1 MRNLAL
7 LSLAGLAV
15 LSGCTVRSTSSG
27 SGGYSSSASPPPT
40 TLHSASYDVSQLR
53 ASMSAQAG
61 DSTVKVYAALFADDA
76 SANNVAVVLDSGDFF
91 TVQSA
96 GSGDAVVLVREPAED
111 PTDVHYTA
119 TLPAPADAQ
128 DLVIAFH
135 RPAGFQDAPNT
146 LVHLPAPFTI
156 ESTPPVSVKKG
167 NSLDVAV
174 SRDLGSLAELEVS
187 GTCLDPDKNPAS
199 WIVLDYNDSITIDT
213 SGLVYAQGQTSG
225 CDVSFYLSEV
235 TDGSLD
241 PNFLGGVSG
250 WLDVEGIQK
259 RGFDT
264 AVVP

>member
-1 MRNLAL
+1 MKNLAL
-7 LSLAGLAV
+7 LSLAAAAL
-15 LSGCTVRSTSSG
+15 LSGCTVRATSSG
-27 SGGYSSSASPPPT
+27 SGSSGPMSTAPT
-40 TLHSASYDVSQLR
+40 TLHSSSYDVSQLR

-76 SANNVAVVLDSGDFF
+76 NANNVAVVLDSGDFF
-91 TVQSA
+91 TVQA
-96 GSGDAVVLVREPAED
+96 GTGDAVVLVHEPAED

-119 TLPAPADAQ
+119 TLPEASSAQ

-135 RPAGFQDAPNT
+135 RAAGRRDAPST
-146 LVHLPAPFTI
+146 LIHLPDPFQI

-167 NSLDVAV
+167 TSLDVQV
-174 SRDLGSLAELEVS
+174 SRDLGSMAELEVS
-187 GTCLDPDKNPAS
+187 GKCLDPDQNPAS

-213 SGLVYAQGQTSG
+213 SGLVYQQGETTG

-264 AVVP
+264 TVVP